1 MMGLWFGIFTGWLR
15 FMHQRRVSGIR
26 SRYGLVN
33 WRFSGTSQF
42 TSHDT
47 IRGGLSYGWCLDLRL
62 ADARGEI
69 IANVEPVA
77 DYSRISTE
85 LSTTRGIALTSEC
98 VIDACSLQAGI
109 DPDDLVT
116 DLCLLLS
123 VAPGTRVQWLYRRGK
138 SPT

>member
-1 MMGLWFGIFTGWLR
+1 MMGLWVAIFTGWLR

-26 SRYGLVN
+26 SRYGLGELALLGNEPVHITRHHPR
-33 WRFSGTSQF
+33 WFE
-42 TSHDT
+42 
-47 IRGGLSYGWCLDLRL
+47 LRL
-62 ADARGEI
+62 VSGSSLGRSGGEI